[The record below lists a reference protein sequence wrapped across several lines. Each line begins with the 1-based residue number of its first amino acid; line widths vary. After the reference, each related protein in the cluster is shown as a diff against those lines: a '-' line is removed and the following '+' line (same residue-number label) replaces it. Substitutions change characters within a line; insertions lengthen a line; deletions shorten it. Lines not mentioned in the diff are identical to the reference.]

1 MIQIKL
7 ISARKTKGYTQEKL
21 AKQIGVE
28 QTTLSRKEKG
38 LSPISDDEWRRISS
52 VLEVPI
58 EDIKEVIDNLIFPD
72 SMIQNQSDDDQYI
85 TIPKNVFEELL
96 KSKDQQISLL
106 KNMLEKN

>member
-7 ISARKTKGYTQEKL
+7 ISARKTKGYTQAKL

-28 QTTLSRKEKG
+28 QTTLSRKENG

-58 EDIKEVIDNLIFPD
+58 EDIKEDIDNLIFPD
-72 SMIQNQSDDDQYI
+72 SMIQDQSDDDQYI